1 MLGKLKELK
10 EMQAKA
16 AEIKQRLDNITVR
29 GTSSDQKIQV
39 MCTGNKNVNN
49 VIVDESL
56 LKPEHKNQL
65 ENNITEAINQAFK
78 QAENLMETE
87 MQSMAGGL
95 FGEK

>member
-16 AEIKQRLDNITVR
+16 ADIKQRLDNITVR
-29 GTSSDQKIQV
+29 GNSTDQKVQV
-39 MCTGNKNVNN
+39 MCNGNKKVNN
-49 VIVDESL
+49 VIIDNSL
-56 LKPEHKNQL
+56 LSSEHKELL
-65 ENNITEAINQAFK
+65 ESSVTEAINNAFK

-95 FGEK
+95 FGGK

>member
-16 AEIKQRLDNITVR
+16 ADIKQRLDSITVK
-29 GTSSDQKIQV
+29 GTSTDQKVQV
-39 MCTGNKNVNN
+39 MCTGNKKVNN
-49 VIVDESL
+49 VIIDDSL
-56 LKPEHKNQL
+56 LSTEHKEQL
-65 ENNITEAINQAFK
+65 ESNVTEAINHAFK

-95 FGEK
+95 FGGK